1 MRTARYTGVMNIP
14 TNFARGATL
23 LVLAGTLAW
32 CVGCRDV
39 VPSGTGGREGTSAA
53 AAAKHPGY
61 LLPEERPDSIALV
74 PPPPAPGSPEW
85 AADEAVYRKLYA
97 LQDTLRWQ
105 LAASDANLK
114 FPDAAN
120 VFSCAVGI
128 DVTAATTPH
137 LYELLKRT
145 VIDAGQSTYKAK
157 EKYNRDRPFE
167 ITGDPICVPEDEQL
181 LRGNAA
187 YPSGHA
193 SLGYV
198 WGEVFAELLPDRT
211 AAVRSRAYE
220 FGQSRVVCRVHHQSD
235 VDAGRAVGQAVFERL
250 HQDPEFVADMA
261 AARIEVKKARRHG
274 PPAGRDCR
282 AETAA
287 LQATGPAQQQRN

>member
-1 MRTARYTGVMNIP
+1 MNP
-14 TNFARGATL
+14 PSNFARGVSL
-23 LVLAGTLAW
+23 LALAGSLAW
-32 CVGCRDV
+32 FAGCREV
-39 VPSGTGGREGTSAA
+39 VPSASGGREGTSAA

-61 LLPEERPDSIALV
+61 LLPEERPDSIALI

-97 LQDTLRWQ
+97 LQDTLRWR
-105 LAASDANLK
+105 LAASDANIR

-128 DVTAATTPH
+128 EVTAETTPH
-137 LYELLKRT
+137 LYAVLKRT

-198 WGEVFAELLPDRT
+198 WGEVLAELMPDR
-211 AAVRSRAYE
+211 AAAARARAYE

-235 VDAGRAVGQAVFERL
+235 VDAGRTVGRAVFERL

-261 AARIEVKKARRHG
+261 AAKAEVKMARRHG
-274 PPAGRDCR
+274 PPVGRDCR
-282 AETAA
+282 AEAAA
-287 LQATGPAQQQRN
+287 LQATAAAN

>member
-1 MRTARYTGVMNIP
+1 MNISS
-14 TNFARGATL
+14 NFARGATL
-23 LVLAGTLAW
+23 LVLAGLTAW
-32 CVGCRDV
+32 FVGCREV
-39 VPSGTGGREGTSAA
+39 VPSATGAREGTSAA
-53 AAAKHPGY
+53 AAARSPGY
-61 LLPEERPDSIALV
+61 LLPEERPDSVALL
-74 PPPPAPGSPEW
+74 PPPPAPGSPEF
-85 AADEAVYRKLYA
+85 AADEATYRKLSA
-97 LQDTLRWQ
+97 LQDTARWQ
-105 LAASDANLK
+105 LAARDANLK
-114 FPDAAN
+114 FPEAAN

-137 LYELLKRT
+137 LYALMQRV

-167 ITGDPICVPEDEQL
+167 ITGDPICVPADEKL
-181 LRGNAA
+181 LRGNAS

-198 WGEVFAELLPDRT
+198 WGEVFAELLPERT
-211 AAVRSRAYE
+211 AAARARAYE

-235 VDAGRAVGQAVFERL
+235 VDAGRTVGQAVFERL

-261 AARIEVKKARRHG
+261 AAKVEVQKARKHG

-282 AETAA
+282 AETGA
-287 LQATGPAQQQRN
+287 LQATAPAQ